1 MAGKGGVRPGAGR
14 KPNAVTYKREIAKA
28 TDILGRMLPEAA
40 EATKDLALG
49 AYVLMTF
56 DPHTGQWVRAKS
68 ETVATLAV
76 DSGMFRVYR
85 ELPDIKAITI
95 MFERVMGKVPQPI
108 DVRHQI
114 AIEQVTQAQAIL
126 MRVLEEHVPAEC
138 LAPIRAELARVAEL
152 HSGAR
157 TAVGIGE

>member
-28 TDILGRMLPEAA
+28 TDIMGRMLPEAA
-40 EATKDLALG
+40 QATNDLALG

-56 DPHTGQWVRAKS
+56 DPRTGQWVRAQS
-68 ETVATLAV
+68 QAVADLAI

-85 ELPDIKAITI
+85 EPPDIKAITI

-114 AIEQVTQAQAIL
+114 AIQQVTEAQTIL
-126 MRVLEEHVPAEC
+126 MRVLEEHVPAEY
-138 LAPIRAELARVAEL
+138 LAPVRAELARVADL
-152 HSGAR
+152 HSEAR
-157 TAVGIGE
+157 TAVGIG